1 MSLADFSLADQ
12 QHYLVVLTKAASV
25 VSCIDTFNA
34 QPYVRNSFGLVGL
47 I

>member
-12 QHYLVVLTKAASV
+12 QHYLVALTKAASV
-25 VSCIDTFNA
+25 VPCIDTVNA
-34 QPYVRNSFGLVGL
+34 QPYIRNSFGLVGL